1 MKIGVC
7 SDCLMKKYP
16 DERDAIRHYAAL
28 GVSALDYS
36 GYNYDRPGNLYL
48 QPGWEDYAR
57 SLKEA
62 AEESGIIFSQV
73 HAPMLSYMD
82 TPEVFEAKMETTRR
96 MFRLCEILESPYLVI
111 HPRMFANGIN
121 GERAEEYLSLNV
133 DFYREFLPL
142 AEKHKVTIALENMF
156 GWDPVVNRICRTT
169 FSTMEEILE
178 CIRRL
183 NSPWTAVCLDTGHVN
198 ILRESPAL
206 AARKLGKHLKLLH
219 VHDNYAV
226 NDDHQVCGYG
236 NIDWDA
242 FVEALKEIGYD
253 GEFSSE
259 ATSACHLLP
268 AASAETAVKLQ
279 ADVMRDLLT
288 RHGISCE

>member
-16 DERDAIRHYAAL
+16 DEREAIRHYAAL

-36 GYNYDRPGNLYL
+36 GYNFDKPGNRYL
-48 QPGWEDYAR
+48 QPDWEDYAR
-57 SLKEA
+57 SVKQA
-62 AEESGIIFSQV
+62 ADESGIVFSQV
-73 HAPMLSYMD
+73 HAPMLFYEDS
-82 TPEVFEAKMETTRR
+82 PEIYEAKMETTRR
-96 MFRLCEILESPYLVI
+96 MFRVCEILESPYLVI
-111 HPRMFANGIN
+111 HPKMFADGIN
-121 GERAEEYLSLNV
+121 GENAEKYLSVNV
-133 DFYREFLPL
+133 EFYRELLPL

-183 NSPWTAVCLDTGHVN
+183 DSPWVAVCLDTGHVN

-242 FVEALKEIGYD
+242 FLEALKEIGYD

-259 ATSACHLLP
+259 ATCTPHLVPASA
-268 AASAETAVKLQ
+268 AETAVKLI
-279 ADVMRDLLT
+279 ADVSRDLLT
-288 RHGISCE
+288 RHGISAE